1 VSGEPLSLH
10 GSGWQSAWKVAR
22 ASTAVAELTLDHI
35 EPKEPYSYSA
45 LQRFSLQPD
54 RLTVTMRITNRGEH
68 AMPFGFGLH
77 PWWRSESDVTLQFRS
92 THFWLEGPGYIATDR
107 ITLPPE
113 LDFAKAR
120 GLPPTW
126 RNNCYSGWM
135 GAQS

>member
-1 VSGEPLSLH
+1 MAALAISLEGGE
-10 GSGWQSAWKVAR
+10 

-77 PWWRSESDVTLQFRS
+77 RGGGANLTSRFSFDPLISGSRTRVYRDRSNYAPSRV
-92 THFWLEGPGYIATDR
+92 
-107 ITLPPE
+107 
-113 LDFAKAR
+113 DFAKAR

-126 RNNCYSGWM
+126 RNNCYSGGM